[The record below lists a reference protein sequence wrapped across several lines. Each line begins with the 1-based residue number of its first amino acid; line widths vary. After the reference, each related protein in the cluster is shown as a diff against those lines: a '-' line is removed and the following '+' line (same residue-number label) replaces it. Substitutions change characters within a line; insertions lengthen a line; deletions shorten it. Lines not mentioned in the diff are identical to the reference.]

1 MIKVL
6 FVCLGNIC
14 RSPMAEYI
22 FKDLVRKKGFSDKF
36 VIASAGT
43 SSEEVG
49 NRVHPGTMRILK
61 GLGIDA
67 SQKRAIQL
75 RKEDYDRYDYIIG
88 MEQSNIRSMERIFK
102 GDSQKKIMRLLDF
115 SPRPRD
121 IADPWYTGNF
131 DKTFE
136 DVMEGCQVLLDYI
149 CKREGIVQD

>member
-1 MIKVL
+1 
-6 FVCLGNIC
+6 
-14 RSPMAEYI
+14 MAEYI